1 MFIGHF
7 AVAYA
12 IIYLFPGVPPLVPLI
27 GVSFP
32 DLLWPFFILAGAEK
46 VTINPETPLQKAI
59 AFTYYP
65 YSHSLL
71 IGTLIACIP
80 GVMIAFLVNATAGGV
95 FVIASASH
103 WALDTIVHREDLPVL
118 GLKKDR
124 LVGWG
129 LWNYGRVAFV
139 SEFVFYIIITVL
151 TVPGDIILPLLAI
164 GTIFHLINANSFFG
178 FTKKNPFKTSRAY
191 AITALTGFLAFIL
204 LANYMF
210 SRILLT

>member
-7 AVAYA
+7 AAAYA
-12 IIYLFPGVPPLVPLI
+12 IIYLFPGVPPLIPLI

-32 DLLWPFFILAGAEK
+32 DLIWPFLILAGAEK

-59 AFTYYP
+59 AFTHYP

-80 GVMIAFLVNATAGGV
+80 GAIIALLVSATAGGV
-95 FVIASASH
+95 FIIASASH
-103 WALDTIVHREDLPVL
+103 WALDTIVHQKDLPVL

-129 LWNYGRVAFV
+129 LWNYGRLAFV
-139 SEFVFYIIITVL
+139 TEFVFYLVITVL
-151 TVPGDIILPLLAI
+151 VVPEAFILPLLMI
-164 GTIFHLINANSFFG
+164 GIIFHLINANSFFG
-178 FTKKNPFKTSRAY
+178 FTKKNPFGSSRVY
-191 AITALTGFLAFIL
+191 AITALTGFLVFIL
-204 LANYMF
+204 LANAVF
-210 SRILLT
+210 SSGIPA